1 MARPSEMKETQRMT
15 HLSRAEIEDRKRAV
29 YEAMSPRRKRYIE
42 KIGYDK
48 WDPFQ
53 EPNDPIDI
61 RTDAT
66 KRTTKQLIREFL
78 QTQIGDEYSNNYGQ
92 GAFDMALGII
102 NKDER
107 ILGMYD
113 FACWYQELLKREK
126 K

>member
-1 MARPSEMKETQRMT
+1 MKEIPAMT
-15 HLSRAEIEDRKRAV
+15 KLTNAEIEERKRAV
-29 YEAMSPRRKRYIE
+29 FKAMSPRRKKFIE
-42 KIGYDK
+42 KVGYDK

-66 KRTTKQLIREFL
+66 KRTTQQLIREFL
-78 QTQIGDEYSNNYGQ
+78 QTQIDDEYTNTYGQ

-107 ILGMYD
+107 IMGMYD

-126 K
+126 HSST

>member
-1 MARPSEMKETQRMT
+1 MT
-15 HLSRAEIEDRKRAV
+15 ELKKAEIEERKRAV
-29 YEAMSPRRKRYIE
+29 YEAMSPRRKKYIE

-61 RTDAT
+61 RTDTT
-66 KRTTKQLIREFL
+66 KRTTQQLIREFL
-78 QTQIGDEYSNNYGQ
+78 QTMVGEDDEYSNSYGQ

-102 NKDER
+102 NKDDR

-113 FACWYQELLKREK
+113 FACWYRELLQREK
-126 K
+126 QSDT